1 MWHPSH
7 GSESAPVRTS
17 TATPSPIRW
26 PQRMPGSQYGARLI
40 DSAPPATATS
50 QSPSMMAC
58 EAETMA
64 CSPLPH
70 SLFTVSA
77 GVPTSRP
84 PLTAATRDRYMSLAS
99 VWITL
104 PNTAWPTWAGSTPDL
119 LTASRT
125 TFAARSQGGTEAR
138 PPPYLPIGVLTADRT
153 NTSSMILSS
162 FGRSG
167 LVPRNTDVTVM

>member
-1 MWHPSH
+1 MSWSARDTWYSAATFSAVRPMWHPSN
-7 GSESAPVRTS
+7 GSDSAPVMAS
-17 TATPSPIRW
+17 TAAPSPIRW

-58 EAETMA
+58 AADTMA

-70 SLFTVSA
+70 SRLTVKA
-77 GVPTSRP
+77 GISTGSP
-84 PLTAATRDRYMSLAS
+84 PLTAATRDRYMSLVS
-99 VWITL
+99 VCSTL
-104 PNTAWPTWAGSTPDL
+104 PNTAWPTWAGSTPDR

-138 PPPYLPIGVLTADRT
+138 LPP
-153 NTSSMILSS
+153 
-162 FGRSG
+162 
-167 LVPRNTDVTVM
+167 